1 MLLKRTKDAWSI
13 SRQARHTDG
22 GQAPENRQ
30 RCPKTGRHLEAGRKY
45 RWLLWVCP
53 IVGLLSLIWF
63 LIRVIPKPSRATYPC
78 QRVVAPLAGGFVI
91 WITGLI
97 GSALAY
103 RRAQRYL
110 HQARWVVA
118 GLCLA
123 VGVAAL
129 WLPLATT
136 GNNPATAAFIPAE
149 PPNSP
154 MGAAKGIYPGR
165 VVWVHDPDATGWD
178 GRSGSWWDDNN
189 TDQDAVDLM
198 VSKSIRTLTG
208 RTSDPEAW
216 DALFR
221 HFNQAKSFGDVGYQA
236 GEKIAIKINMN
247 QENSS
252 AGNWSPSQG
261 NPSPHVLYSVLK
273 QLIEAAGVP
282 GSAITIYDASRYI
295 GNPIYDKVRSDP
307 DPNFQEIRFVV
318 NPALARS
325 GRIAAVEDRTN
336 PLLTKAGTAYLPQC
350 VTGAKYLINMAL
362 LRPHSLFG
370 ITLCAKN
377 HFGSTYFPSG
387 GGWTPSPMHNYGQRT
402 NLMGSYNC
410 LVNLNGH
417 RQLSGKTLLYMIDG
431 LYSARNQSAEV
442 IKWQSFGDDWCSSL
456 FASQDPVAI
465 DSVALDFLRNEP
477 RCTDVTGT
485 PENYLHEA
493 ALAENPPSGTFYD
506 PEGDGTRLAS
516 LGVHEHWNN
525 PAEKKYSRNLGT
537 GGGIELVVASF
548 ASADGPIA
556 NVTRGARYDRI
567 RYAISESAPGDEI
580 VLSQGLYLENI
591 NPGGKNLVLS
601 STDPGDPA
609 VVAATVL
616 AGGGSGPVVTFAG
629 GEDASCILTGFTIT
643 GPQTGI
649 YCVGSSPTVTNCCIQ
664 DNAGPGI
671 ELREGSRPA
680 IYNCEIIANAG
691 AGVEMWT
698 KQSGRFVTHNYPALT
713 HCIIAGNGQHGVSGL
728 PPGGGIPAITN
739 CTIAANG
746 GCGVS
751 SLQPTIMNSIIYYN
765 SAGSIQTAG
774 DAPPTVT
781 FTDVQEG
788 WPGEGNIDAAPC
800 FAAPGFRSLN
810 ATPDDPSD
818 DFWVRGDYHLRSEA
832 GRWDPKSLSW
842 VQDVLTS
849 PCIDTGNPD
858 SDWTA
863 EPPPNGAR
871 INMGAY
877 GGTLQA
883 SKSLSATP

>member
-1 MLLKRTKDAWSI
+1 MLCKKSL
-13 SRQARHTDG
+13 QAR
-22 GQAPENRQ
+22 
-30 RCPKTGRHLEAGRKY
+30 RKY
-45 RWLLWVCP
+45 RWLLWLCP
-53 IVGLLSLIWF
+53 VVGLVSLIWF

-97 GSALAY
+97 GSTLAY
-103 RRAQRYL
+103 RRARRYL
-110 HQARWVVA
+110 RQTRWAVA
-118 GLCLA
+118 GVCLA
-123 VGVAAL
+123 AGIAAL
-129 WLPLATT
+129 WIPLATM
-136 GNNPATAAFIPAE
+136 NSNPATAAFVPSEPA
-149 PPNSP
+149 NSP
-154 MGAAKGIYPGR
+154 MGEAKGIYPGR
-165 VVWVHDPDATGWD
+165 VVWVHDPDSTGWD
-178 GRSGSWWDDNN
+178 GQSGRWWDDNN

-198 VSKSIRTLTG
+198 VSKTIQTLTG

-221 HFNQAKSFGDVGYQA
+221 HFNRTKGFGDVGYQA

-252 AGNWSPSQG
+252 AGNWSPAQG

-273 QLIEAAGVP
+273 QLTDVAGVP
-282 GSAITIYDASRYI
+282 GSAITIYDAARYI
-295 GNPIYDKVRSDP
+295 GNPIYNKIRSDP
-307 DPNFQEIRFVV
+307 DPNFQAIRFVV
-318 NPALARS
+318 KPGLARS
-325 GRIAAVEDRTN
+325 GRIAAVEDRAN

-402 NLMGSYNC
+402 NSMGSYNC

-417 RQLSGKTLLYMIDG
+417 RHLSGKTLLYMIDG
-431 LYSARNQSAEV
+431 LCSARNQSAEV

-506 PEGDGTRLAS
+506 PEGDGTRLTS

-525 PAEKKYSRNLGT
+525 PVEKKYSRNLGT
-537 GGGIELVVASF
+537 GDGIELVIASF
-548 ASADGPIA
+548 ASADGPIE
-556 NVTRGARYDRI
+556 NLTRGAKYERI
-567 RYAISESAPGDEI
+567 RYAISEATPGDEV

-591 NPGGKNLVLS
+591 NFGGKNLVLR
-601 STDPGDPA
+601 STDPTDPA

-616 AGGGSGPVVTFAG
+616 AGAGSAPVVTFAG
-629 GEDASCILTGFTIT
+629 GEDATCIVAGFTIT
-643 GPQTGI
+643 GPQAGI
-649 YCVGSSPTVTNCCIQ
+649 YCLASSPTIANCCIQ
-664 DNAGPGI
+664 DNMGPGI

-680 IYNCEIIANAG
+680 INNCEIVANAG

-698 KQSGRFVTHNYPALT
+698 RQSGRFVTHNYPALT
-713 HCIIAGNGQHGVSGL
+713 HCIIAGNGQHGVAGL
-728 PPGGGIPAITN
+728 PPGGGLPTITN
-739 CTIAANG
+739 CTIAANAG
-746 GCGVS
+746 FGVS
-751 SLQPTIMNSIIYYN
+751 SLQPAIMNSIVYYN
-765 SAGSIQTAG
+765 SAGSIQTQG
-774 DAPPTVT
+774 DAPAAAT
-781 FTDVQEG
+781 FTDLQG
-788 WPGEGNIDAAPC
+788 AWPGEGNIDAAPC
-800 FAAPGFRSLN
+800 FAEPGFWSLN
-810 ATPDDPSD
+810 GTPDDPSD
-818 DFWVRGDYHLRSEA
+818 DFWVLGDYHLRSEA
-832 GRWDPKSLSW
+832 GRWDPKRLSW
-842 VQDVLTS
+842 VQDVLTG

-863 EPPPNGAR
+863 EPPPNGER

-883 SKSLSATP
+883 SKSLSVAP

>member
-1 MLLKRTKDAWSI
+1 MLFK
-13 SRQARHTDG
+13 
-22 GQAPENRQ
+22 
-30 RCPKTGRHLEAGRKY
+30 KTLEASRKY
-45 RWLLWVCP
+45 RWLVWVCP
-53 IVGLLSLIWF
+53 VVGLVSLIWF

-78 QRVVAPLAGGFVI
+78 QRMAAPLASGFVI
-91 WITGLI
+91 WIMGLI
-97 GSALAY
+97 GSTLAY
-103 RRAQRYL
+103 RRAQR
-110 HQARWVVA
+110 HFHRTQWAIA

-123 VGVAAL
+123 VGVVAV
-129 WLPLATT
+129 WIPLAATCSD
-136 GNNPATAAFIPAE
+136 PTAAAFVPSE

-154 MGAAKGIYPGR
+154 MGVARGIHPGR

-198 VSKSIRTLTG
+198 VSKTIQTLTG

-221 HFNQAKSFGDVGYQA
+221 HFNQARGFGDVGYQA
-236 GEKIAIKINMN
+236 GETIAIKINMN
-247 QENSS
+247 QENSNS
-252 AGNWSPSQG
+252 GIWSPSQG

-273 QLIEAAGVP
+273 QLIDVAGVP
-282 GSAITIYDASRYI
+282 GSAITIYDAARYI
-295 GNPIYDKVRSDP
+295 GNPIYDKIRSDP
-307 DPNFQEIRFVV
+307 DPNFQAVRFVV
-318 NPALARS
+318 KPSLARS

-350 VTGAKYLINMAL
+350 VTDAKYLINMAL

-402 NLMGSYNC
+402 NPMGSYNC

-493 ALAENPPSGTFYD
+493 ALAENPPSGTVYD
-506 PEGDGTRLAS
+506 PEGDGTRLTS
-516 LGVHEHWNN
+516 MGVHEHWNN
-525 PAEKKYSRNLGT
+525 PAQKKYSRNLGT
-537 GGGIELVVASF
+537 GDGIELVVASF
-548 ASADGPIA
+548 ASADGPVE
-556 NVTRGARYDRI
+556 NVTRGARYERI
-567 RYAISESAPGDEI
+567 RYAISEAAWGDEI
-580 VLSQGLYLENI
+580 ILSQGLYLENI
-591 NPGGKNLVLS
+591 SLGGKNLVFR
-601 STDPGDPA
+601 STDPDNPA

-616 AGGGSGPVVTFAG
+616 AGGGNGPVVTFAA
-629 GEDASCILTGFTIT
+629 GEDATCILSGFTIT

-649 YCVGSSPTVTNCCIQ
+649 YCLGSSPTITNCCIQ

-671 ELREGSRPA
+671 ELREGSNPA
-680 IYNCEIIANAG
+680 IYNCEILANAG

-698 KQSGRFVTHNYPALT
+698 KQSGRFVTYNYPTFT

-728 PPGGGIPAITN
+728 PPGGGIPTITN
-739 CTIAANG
+739 CTISANG

-751 SLQPTIMNSIIYYN
+751 SLQPTITNAIIYYN
-765 SAGSIQTAG
+765 GAGSIQIQG

-781 FTDVQEG
+781 FTDVQGG

-800 FAAPGFRSLN
+800 FAEPGFLSLN
-810 ATPDDPSD
+810 GTPDDPSD

-832 GRWDPKSLSW
+832 GRWDPKSLGW

-849 PCIDTGNPD
+849 PCIDTGNPA

-863 EPPPNGAR
+863 EPPPNGEH

-883 SKSLSATP
+883 SKSPAAP